1 MSQMMDRCKENPS
14 EDRVSVSSHRNTPT
28 KMKETLGMM
37 QTLRRSFRL
46 AAEKSPVSSKGKGS
60 KVTDTADSA
69 QSTPP
74 QSPSSPTGCG
84 DSSLK
89 TSIYQTLNFRK
100 KKVPD
105 FEKFSEEKEE
115 KEEVWEEI
123 GETYTL
129 PEIPHTALSVMEINK
144 LIETEV
150 LEKAHLNLLALR
162 QEFKQEQERC
172 GGDSPTEL
180 SRKEKDLSLLYT
192 NLRNKINGIVHD
204 SISLPSRNK
213 KLLVHVARIIQEEE
227 KRAEEPGR
235 LPDSWMEAWR
245 KAVEEGVQAKVESIH
260 LEQSDQNISWLAVH
274 LGRLGEAIKE
284 DLENVRRDLQS
295 SYPPS
300 FRVFSTYVKSYH
312 RAVGQ
317 HLKKLEQQ
325 VTALKD
331 LYALLDWIMNGY
343 KRIMGNLSL
352 QEDMKDESADLQF
365 DDDFLK
371 QLKDKYCCRV
381 KEDMRSSLDR
391 VIQLE
396 NEEFWRDRRTP
407 EKVEDFFDSQFHMDI
422 WTKVK
427 GNAVNAR
434 KIDAQ
439 LEQKVIPSCFEV
451 LKEFPKKFEAEFRHH
466 CSSLKPQT
474 PWIEYQ
480 ITYIN
485 SFTSL
490 QQHMEDY
497 RDTCAYQVDE
507 FGQEVK
513 WLTIK
518 LIQNLEDQFKE
529 DVKPYL
535 KKMMTRRWLTDNND
549 FEYVYSRTEQL
560 SQHCALMRPPHVQE
574 FASRLHY
581 QVVREYVSQLMKN
594 NYSCKNRKHENAAS
608 KIRQQWNKLS
618 ELFEDMNST
627 HEWLHPVGDELSDI
641 IGQKNKKDIKNH
653 LQPLVEHYPD
663 FSKKH
668 LVAVLNF
675 RGLMRGREHQLILQR
690 FTELKKKLGGVAGDK
705 NHILFG
711 DMQVTV
717 NTDCLSNL
725 PFSCFS
731 VLLPDN

>member
-1 MSQMMDRCKENPS
+1 MSKIMDGSKKNPS
-14 EDRVSVSSHRNTPT
+14 EDQVSVNSLKKTPT
-28 KMKETLGMM
+28 KVKETLGMM
-37 QTLRRSFRL
+37 QTLQRCMRH
-46 AAEKSPVSSKGKGS
+46 AAEKSPLSSKGKGS
-60 KVTDTADSA
+60 KVTATADSA
-69 QSTPP
+69 GNGSESTHP
-74 QSPSSPTGCG
+74 QSPSSPSLSTS
-84 DSSLK
+84 SSLK
-89 TSIYQTLNFRK
+89 SIGSFFQKKDSRK
-100 KKVPD
+100 KRV
-105 FEKFSEEKEE
+105 SEEKEE

-129 PEIPHTALSVMEINK
+129 PEIPQTTLSVMEINK
-144 LIETEV
+144 LIETEM

-162 QEFKQEQERC
+162 QEFQQEQERC
-172 GGDSPTEL
+172 GENSPTEL
-180 SRKEKDLSLLYT
+180 ARKEKDLSLLYT

-213 KLLVHVARIIQEEE
+213 KLLVHIARIIQEEE
-227 KRAEEPGR
+227 KRSEEPGR
-235 LPDSWMEAWR
+235 LPGSWMEAWR
-245 KAVEEGVQAKVESIH
+245 KAVDEGVQAKVESIH
-260 LEQSDQNISWLAVH
+260 LEQSDQNVSWLAVH
-274 LGRLGEAIKE
+274 LGRLDKAIVE
-284 DLENVRRDLQS
+284 DSENVGRDLQS
-295 SYPPS
+295 SYPRS

-325 VTALKD
+325 VTVLKD
-331 LYALLDWIMNGY
+331 LYALLNWIINSY
-343 KRIMGNLSL
+343 KRIMENLSL
-352 QEDMKDESADLQF
+352 QEDMKDENANLQL

-371 QLKDKYCCRV
+371 QLKDKYCCKV

-407 EKVEDFFDSQFHMDI
+407 EKTEDFFDSEFHMDI

-427 GNAVNAR
+427 GNAVNAG

-439 LEQKVIPSCFEV
+439 LEKKVILSCFEE
-451 LKEFPKKFEAEFRHH
+451 LKEFPRKFEAEFSHH
-466 CSSLKPQT
+466 CSSLKPQA

-490 QQHMEDY
+490 QQHMENY

-507 FGQEVK
+507 FRQEVK
-513 WLTIK
+513 RLIIR
-518 LIQNLEDQFKE
+518 LIQDLEDQFKE

-535 KKMMTRRWLTDNND
+535 RRMMTKKWLTDNND

-594 NYSCKNRKHENAAS
+594 NYLCKNRKHENAAS

-618 ELFEDMNST
+618 ELFEDMETS
-627 HEWLHPVGDELSDI
+627 
-641 IGQKNKKDIKNH
+641 
-653 LQPLVEHYPD
+653 
-663 FSKKH
+663 
-668 LVAVLNF
+668 
-675 RGLMRGREHQLILQR
+675 
-690 FTELKKKLGGVAGDK
+690 
-705 NHILFG
+705 
-711 DMQVTV
+711 
-717 NTDCLSNL
+717 
-725 PFSCFS
+725 
-731 VLLPDN
+731 